1 MTKSPSPVPSRRKR
15 VRTEAQ
21 LNQKR
26 QADRLKHKE
35 NREEHKLRMERMEGD
50 IAQIFKNLDEISA
63 QLRAIPQL
71 GAGFVASQQRW
82 LQVLIANMGLGGA
95 SAALGGAP
103 AASAVP
109 GEALDLGFLVR
120 NPAIPMQWSPG
131 SLARN
136 ASPRPLHPDIEQ
148 PLPAPETTLL
158 PDVLPSPPPVKCWCG
173 VEHFSQSNCLEYR
186 SFTILYETHAAFPHD
201 PHQARSLPRN
211 PSLPN
216 LSLHSHGDNV
226 VTCFLTS
233 FLKGFTMTSVETLFG
248 VYFFAYRLMRW
259 RLYPDPITLQHV
271 PSWLLPTEVQDT
283 CPHPVSIDYIPWPD
297 LRDFLCTHQVLESR
311 HSVKLYL
318 ESLQLRWPVGCP
330 LLAVNSEG
338 LVDVSPEFETAVFD
352 LRNWSLSPGWADMFP
367 RLVSLVHP

>member
-1 MTKSPSPVPSRRKR
+1 MPKSPTPVAPRRR

-26 QADRLKHKE
+26 KADRVKHKE
-35 NREEHKLRMERMEGD
+35 NREEHKLRMERMEAD
-50 IAQIFKNLDEISA
+50 ISQIFKNLDDISA
-63 QLRAIPQL
+63 QLRALPQL

-82 LQVLIANMGLGGA
+82 LQFLISNMGID
-95 SAALGGAP
+95 
-103 AASAVP
+103 ASAVS
-109 GEALDLGFLVR
+109 GEAHDIGFLVR
-120 NPAIPMQWSPG
+120 NPAIPTQWSPG

-136 ASPRPLHPDIEQ
+136 FSPRPLHPDIEQ
-148 PLPAPETTLL
+148 PLPAPQTTLL
-158 PDVLPSPPPVKCWCG
+158 PAVLPSLPPVKCWCG

-186 SFTILYETHAAFPHD
+186 SFTILYETHVAFPHD

-216 LSLHSHGDNV
+216 LTLHSHGDNV

-271 PSWLLPTEVQDT
+271 PSWLLPTKVQDT

-297 LRDFLCTHQVLESR
+297 LRDFLCTRPMIESR

-338 LVDVSPEFETAVFD
+338 LVDVSPEFEAAVFD
-352 LRNWSLSPGWADMFP
+352 LRNWSLSSAWADMFP
-367 RLVSLVHP
+367 RLVSLIHP